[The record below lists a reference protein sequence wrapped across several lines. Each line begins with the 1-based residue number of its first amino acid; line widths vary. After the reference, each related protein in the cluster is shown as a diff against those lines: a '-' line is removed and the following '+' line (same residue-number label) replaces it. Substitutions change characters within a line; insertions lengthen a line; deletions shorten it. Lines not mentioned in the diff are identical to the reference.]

1 MDHQRFN
8 KVYEQLKYKTL
19 FKVLCLVQYFAI
31 SEFMREKCFN
41 FAA

>member
-19 FKVLCLVQYFAI
+19 LKVLLLVQYFAI
-31 SEFMREKCFN
+31 SGFIR
-41 FAA
+41 

>member
-19 FKVLCLVQYFAI
+19 LKVLRLVQYFAI
-31 SEFMREKCFN
+31 SGFIR
-41 FAA
+41 